1 MNKLKHKFNQFLAV
15 SLRTIESFIALNF
28 VRQKCCVFK

>member
-15 SLRTIESFIALNF
+15 SFRTIESFRALNF

>member
-1 MNKLKHKFNQFLAV
+1 MNKLKHEFNQFLAA

-28 VRQKCCVFK
+28 VKKKCCVFK

>member
-1 MNKLKHKFNQFLAV
+1 MNKLRNKFNQFLAV
-15 SLRTIESFIALNF
+15 SLRTIKSFIALNF

>member
-1 MNKLKHKFNQFLAV
+1 MNKLKHEFNQFLAV
-15 SLRTIESFIALNF
+15 SLRTIKSFIALNF